1 VVRREET
8 RLRFRG
14 LGRSPT
20 RTGKALENED
30 EGLAMQEVRKI
41 VWALSRT
48 WNIAGK
54 KALKSGSRKN
64 QVAKNA
70 RCRKMGETLV
80 KFKVYGPN
88 GRFAELEAL
97 VDTGATF
104 TKIPKSIASKL
115 GLQAKYA
122 TDVELGDKRI
132 IRRQLALGE
141 VEIEDVRRPVLI
153 AIGGDDERPIIGYTT
168 LELLGFKINPITGK
182 LEKTFAIEY

>member
-1 VVRREET
+1 MPGV
-8 RLRFRG
+8 
-14 LGRSPT
+14 
-20 RTGKALENED
+20 
-30 EGLAMQEVRKI
+30 
-41 VWALSRT
+41 
-48 WNIAGK
+48 
-54 KALKSGSRKN
+54 
-64 QVAKNA
+64 
-70 RCRKMGETLV
+70 ETLA

-132 IRRQLALGE
+132 IRRELALGE
-141 VEIEDVRRPVLI
+141 VEIEDVRRSVLI
-153 AIGGDDERPIIGYTT
+153 AIGGDDERPLIGYTT

>member
-1 VVRREET
+1 
-8 RLRFRG
+8 
-14 LGRSPT
+14 
-20 RTGKALENED
+20 
-30 EGLAMQEVRKI
+30 
-41 VWALSRT
+41 
-48 WNIAGK
+48 
-54 KALKSGSRKN
+54 
-64 QVAKNA
+64 
-70 RCRKMGETLV
+70 MGEALV

-115 GLQAKYA
+115 GFQAKYA
-122 TDVELGDKRI
+122 TDVELDDKRI
-132 IRRQLALGE
+132 IRREIALGE

>member
-1 VVRREET
+1 M
-8 RLRFRG
+8 LHF
-14 LGRSPT
+14 LPPSHSIFP
-20 RTGKALENED
+20 AD
-30 EGLAMQEVRKI
+30 P
-41 VWALSRT
+41 LSREIYKHA
-48 WNIAGK
+48 NSHLSSK
-54 KALKSGSRKN
+54 K
-64 QVAKNA
+64 
-70 RCRKMGETLV
+70 
-80 KFKVYGPN
+80 N

-132 IRRQLALGE
+132 IRRELALGE

-153 AIGGDDERPIIGYTT
+153 AIGGDDERPLIGYTT

-182 LEKTFAIEY
+182 LEKTYAIEY